1 MGPNRRIVVSNQNNS
16 GRTVTKNVGLN
27 ERFSQIAKGTASEK
41 KGKPAITN
49 RLGPQ
54 KSGRL
59 NAASIQNRLGKPKNA
74 GIKKSGPA
82 RKLKGGPIPMEGV
95 QRTGKIT
102 ARNQKGLANLRQ
114 KKGSAVNTQN
124 KIGRG
129 KAPQRGPAASGKGKV
144 QDKRKK
150 QDQKPKQMSKDD
162 LDKSLDEYMMKDPKT
177 AQARLDDELNQYLAD
192 GDLVMDM

>member
-1 MGPNRRIVVSNQNNS
+1 MPTLGCC
-16 GRTVTKNVGLN
+16 
-27 ERFSQIAKGTASEK
+27 RFSSIGKVPGREK
-41 KGKPAITN
+41 KNKPAIAN

-54 KSGRL
+54 NAGRAHVA
-59 NAASIQNRLGKPKNA
+59 NIQSRLGKAKNA

-82 RKLKGGPIPMEGV
+82 RKNNAGPTSMEGV
-95 QRTGKIT
+95 QRTGKVI

-114 KKGSAVNTQN
+114 NRNKGAGAQKKLVPNNGKRPVANV
-124 KIGRG
+124 RG
-129 KAPQRGPAASGKGKV
+129 KPKAQPKAKTQERS
-144 QDKRKK
+144 
-150 QDQKPKQMSKDD
+150 KPKSMSKDD